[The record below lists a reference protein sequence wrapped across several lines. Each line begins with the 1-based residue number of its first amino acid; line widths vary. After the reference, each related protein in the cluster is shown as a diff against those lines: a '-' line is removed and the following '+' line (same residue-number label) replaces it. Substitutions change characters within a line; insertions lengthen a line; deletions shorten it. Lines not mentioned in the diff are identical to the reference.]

1 MPRPL
6 EGGIEL
12 ITGQA
17 SYKLGR
23 NASL

>member
-12 ITGQA
+12 ITGEA
-17 SYKLGR
+17 PYKLRR